1 MLTDNTKEDFE
12 KWLEE
17 KKETSNEWYVGW
29 GMFNII
35 PFSAQYGVYE
45 DFFDRVGIIL
55 DVQPMLSYNAKCFTS
70 VTNYLVNVTQL
81 NSTRKYNVKEKNSRE
96 KARTEAIKKAN
107 IIYNGKNNIHPKLQ
121 QH

>member
-35 PFSAQYGVYE
+35 PFSAQYGV
-45 DFFDRVGIIL
+45 
-55 DVQPMLSYNAKCFTS
+55 
-70 VTNYLVNVTQL
+70 
-81 NSTRKYNVKEKNSRE
+81 
-96 KARTEAIKKAN
+96 
-107 IIYNGKNNIHPKLQ
+107 
-121 QH
+121 